1 MAAVSGWGN
10 TTLPS
15 TPPTAAPANM
25 TDAWAAYSVH
35 ATDLDADG
43 DLDVLSASLGY
54 DKIAW
59 YENVHSP

>member
-25 TDAWAAYSVH
+25 TDAWAAYSLH
-35 ATDLDADG
+35 AGDLDGDG
-43 DLDVLSASLGY
+43 NLDVLSASLGEN
-54 DKIAW
+54 KTTS
-59 YENVHSP
+59 YENVLSP